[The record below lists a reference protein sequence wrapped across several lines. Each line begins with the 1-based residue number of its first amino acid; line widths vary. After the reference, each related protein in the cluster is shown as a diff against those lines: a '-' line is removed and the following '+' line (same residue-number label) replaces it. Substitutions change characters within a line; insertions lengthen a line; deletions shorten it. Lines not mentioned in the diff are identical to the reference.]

1 MAADTGQ
8 GLHGNAQTFPVS
20 HPRIASQSLTTGVFL
35 R

>member
-8 GLHGNAQTFPVS
+8 GPHGNAHTFPVS
-20 HPRIASQSLTTGVFL
+20 HPRIASQPLTPGVFL